1 MPTATFFRLP
11 EEKRK
16 RLLEASWAELSQ
28 VRVIDMSIN
37 HIIAVAHIPRGSFY
51 QYFTDKDDL
60 IRYLLEDIREYFI
73 GQLRD
78 ILTDAEGDLFAFPL
92 MAYDRFM
99 GHQGGT
105 DPILERFICFL
116 HLNHGID
123 LHAFIGGP
131 QHFLPDQLWELIDA
145 SKLRRNE
152 REYADHVFHMACAAL
167 ALAVMETHCGQAFP
181 GAPWEAC
188 PGTPREA
195 LQIRMDMLRYGGT
208 ADGYKE
214 ATT

>member
-51 QYFTDKDDL
+51 QYFTDKEDL

-92 MAYDRFM
+92 
-99 GHQGGT
+99 
-105 DPILERFICFL
+105 ICFL